1 MEATLFL
8 EVFTRK
14 LWGPIRT
21 NGMFMGRDEGC
32 CYKDDINIPQRYLDI
47 YIFKNLDFGR
57 FYIKSSYY
65 VLLYCFIFLPLNC
78 NKETCIE
85 FLESSPKSMYNCYK
99 LLGFDV
105 LVDNNLKVIP
115 ELGNLDSVYFE
126 VNEIN
131 LHIFPYQWHMKYRSV
146 NIILS
151 EIKVHLMEVNARPQ
165 LQDDLLDKA
174 VNRPM
179 VCVSLRTL

>member
-1 MEATLFL
+1 M
-8 EVFTRK
+8 V
-14 LWGPIRT
+14 
-21 NGMFMGRDEGC
+21 D
-32 CYKDDINIPQRYLDI
+32 
-47 YIFKNLDFGR
+47 FKITY
-57 FYIKSSYY
+57 YIKSSYY
-65 VLLYCFIFLPLNC
+65 VLFYCFIFLPLNC

-179 VCVSLRTL
+179 VCVFITYTIDSCKVIIIIMICAVFCRTNFH